1 MPIANKYSIDELME
15 ACAYYHQKTGRRV
28 TFEYS
33 MVKGVNDSA
42 EDAQQLTVLAKRV
55 GSHINLIPVNPIK
68 ERDFVAPDTHYVQ
81 VFKNKLEKTESMLQL
96 EGKWVGIL
104 TAHADNLGKDI

>member
-42 EDAQQLTVLAKRV
+42 EDAQQLTALANV
-55 GSHINLIPVNPIK
+55 
-68 ERDFVAPDTHYVQ
+68 
-81 VFKNKLEKTESMLQL
+81 
-96 EGKWVGIL
+96 
-104 TAHADNLGKDI
+104 

>member
-1 MPIANKYSIDELME
+1 ME

-42 EDAQQLTVLAKRV
+42 EDAQQLTALAKRV
-55 GSHINLIPVNPIK
+55 GSHVNLIPVNPIR

-81 VFKNKLEKTESMLQL
+81 VFKNKLEKNRINVTIRREMGRDIDGACGQL
-96 EGKWVGIL
+96 RKRHLDEMGGE
-104 TAHADNLGKDI
+104 DSSC

>member
-1 MPIANKYSIDELME
+1 MRSCTADLGAGRGKSADHSLALSLHATTDEKRRKLMPIANKYSIDELME

-42 EDAQQLTVLAKRV
+42 EDAQQLTPYWQNV
-55 GSHINLIPVNPIK
+55 
-68 ERDFVAPDTHYVQ
+68 
-81 VFKNKLEKTESMLQL
+81 
-96 EGKWVGIL
+96 
-104 TAHADNLGKDI
+104 